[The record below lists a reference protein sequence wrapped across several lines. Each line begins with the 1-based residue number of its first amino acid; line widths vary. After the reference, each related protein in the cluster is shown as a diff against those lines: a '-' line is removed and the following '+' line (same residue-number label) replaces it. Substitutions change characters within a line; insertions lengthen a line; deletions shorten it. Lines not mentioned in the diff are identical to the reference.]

1 MRISDWSSD
10 VCSSD
15 LRVLR
20 SAAALLRA
28 RSRSYDLVARIGGD
42 EFVVW
47 LDETGLADAS
57 VRAGQLVEAFAGL
70 ECDPGVSGGPLSV
83 YVGIAEFEP
92 AAGESLRDLLMPADR
107 SEEHPSELQ
116 SLIRI

>member
-57 VRAGQLVEAFAGL
+57 VRAGTLVEAFAGL
-70 ECDPGVSGGPLSV
+70 ECAPGVSGGPLRSAERR
-83 YVGIAEFEP
+83 VGKECV
-92 AAGESLRDLLMPADR
+92 RTCR
-107 SEEHPSELQ
+107 SRWSPYPKKTKKHKNKTK
-116 SLIRI
+116 